1 MNSVHYQVEGLK
13 NTPVKTQVKNVLEKL
28 DGVQRVNVDLHRS
41 SVEVNYNSPA
51 KESEIRACIE
61 QAGCWIKQ

>member
-1 MNSVHYQVEGLK
+1 MHSVHYQVEGLI

-28 DGVQRVNVDLHRS
+28 DGVQKVNVDLHRS
-41 SVEVNYNSPA
+41 SVEVDYNSPA
-51 KESEIRACIE
+51 KESEIRAGIE